1 MPSLPVYNQQRNISS
16 GVGAAPRDTA
26 TAQASVNNEL
36 INAAS
41 DITQKWNNAVD
52 TIQATSAVTKF
63 NTAVLDIKTRAE
75 NDPDIN
81 SYPKYKKELD
91 NARKESLKGFQN
103 KMVEE
108 KVGFSLLNDANV
120 ADASIGNTFRT
131 RQIQF
136 GQAELLKGVDAL
148 TQRNVNA
155 INAADAQKSEQDLSD
170 MIAANVKAGVINAD
184 DGYKLL
190 TKTKAELPVLRANK
204 AINDNPVAAQK
215 LLEENAFGI
224 EDASKR
230 RELINLAKSFQKMD
244 DYEMTKAKFQ
254 NRIDVVAKIANGE
267 INFQNSQGVI
277 MGLSETDN
285 ELAESMKTIFN
296 KRGKYV
302 TEDPNNQG
310 FQDLMYDVF
319 KQKDS
324 EGLGKVLVNIL
335 GSEKQISRDRLSV
348 LVEAAR
354 MRSEYLNTKSGK
366 GGAQPN
372 FLDSAV
378 SFIKESGSSFSVGNI
393 FMSMMKR
400 ITSENVSGEQIM
412 SVATDEVRKQRLI
425 DNPTMASLPKEGT
438 LHVDRFGN
446 KAIVYPDGTYKE
458 VMSGEGDYIHKEQRV
473 KK

>member
-16 GVGAAPRDTA
+16 GVSAAPRDTA

-63 NTAVLDIKTRAE
+63 NTAILDIKTRAE

-244 DYEMTKAKFQ
+244 DYEMTKQKVQSRFDT
-254 NRIDVVAKIANGE
+254 ISKVASGE
-267 INFQNSQGVI
+267 LNFQNAQGAI
-277 MGLSETDN
+277 MSLSETDP
-285 ELAESMKTIFN
+285 ELAEAMKNVFN

-302 TEDPNNQG
+302 TEDAKNEG
-310 FQDLMYDVF
+310 FQDLIYDVF
-319 KQKDS
+319 KQKDA
-324 EGLGKVLVNIL
+324 EGVSKVLVNII
-335 GSEKQISRDRLSV
+335 GSDKQISRDRLSV
-348 LVEAAR
+348 LVDAAR

-372 FLDSAV
+372 FLDSAF
-378 SFIKESGSSFSVGNI
+378 SFIKENSTFSVGQVFVSLI
-393 FMSMMKR
+393 KR
-400 ITSENVSGEQIM
+400 ITAENVSGEQIM

-425 DNPTMASLPKEGT
+425 DFPFLASLPKEGM

-446 KAIVYPDGTYKE
+446 KSILYPTGEKKN
-458 VMSGEGDYIHKEQRV
+458 VMSGKGDYVHKEKRV
-473 KK
+473 KD

>member
-16 GVGAAPRDTA
+16 GVSAAPRDTA

-75 NDPDIN
+75 SDPDIN

-91 NARKESLKGFQN
+91 TARKESLKGFQN

-244 DYEMTKAKFQ
+244 DYEMTKQKVQSRFDTISRLAS
-254 NRIDVVAKIANGE
+254 GE
-267 INFQNSQGVI
+267 LNFQNAQGAI
-277 MGLSETDN
+277 MSLSETDP
-285 ELAESMKTIFN
+285 ELAEAMKNVFN
-296 KRGKYV
+296 TRGKYV
-302 TEDPNNQG
+302 TEDPNNKG
-310 FQDLMYDVF
+310 FQDLIYDVF

-324 EGLGKVLVNIL
+324 ESVSKVLVNII
-335 GSEKQISRDRLSV
+335 GSDKQISRDRLSV
-348 LVEAAR
+348 LVDAAR

-372 FLDSAV
+372 FLDSAF
-378 SFIKESGSSFSVGNI
+378 SFIKENSSFSLGHV
-393 FMSMMKR
+393 FVSMIKR

-425 DNPTMASLPKEGT
+425 DNPTMSSLPKEGT